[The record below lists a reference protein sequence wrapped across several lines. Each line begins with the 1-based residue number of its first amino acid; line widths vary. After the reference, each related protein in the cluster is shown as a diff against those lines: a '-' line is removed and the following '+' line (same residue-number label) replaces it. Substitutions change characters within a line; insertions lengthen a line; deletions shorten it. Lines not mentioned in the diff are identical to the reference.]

1 MATIQE
7 LLAFATLELKASQ
20 DIPQLEAQVLLA
32 HVLGQTRAYLYTW
45 PEKEV
50 STKEEAEF
58 QALLSRRLNHEPIAY
73 LTGHKEFWS
82 LDFEVTKDTLIPR
95 ADTELLVKTV
105 LDKTDDMAKAVVDLG
120 TGCGVIACTLAHIR
134 PQWEVVGLDISDEAL
149 IVARK
154 NALNLH
160 ISNVQ
165 FLQSNWFENLPVK
178 EYDIILGNPP
188 YIRGGDVHLIHGDLP
203 FEPEIALTPGRSG
216 LEAFVAILANCH
228 RYLKSKGLL
237 AFEHGFDQREQLTS
251 LLADAGFVDI
261 QTFQDYAGKDRVT
274 IGWKI

>member
-50 STKEEAEF
+50 SSKEEAEF
-58 QALLSRRLNHEPIAY
+58 LALLNRRLNHEPIAY

-105 LDKTDDMAKAVVDLG
+105 LDKVDDTAKAVVDLG

-134 PQWEVVGLDISDEAL
+134 PQWEVVGLDISAEAL

-160 ISNVQ
+160 LSNVK

-178 EYDIILGNPP
+178 EYDVILGNPP

-216 LEAFVAILANCH
+216 LEAFVTILANCH
-228 RYLKSKGLL
+228 HYLKSKGLL
-237 AFEHGFDQREQLTS
+237 AFEHGFDQREQLTK
-251 LLADAGFVDI
+251 LLEDAGFVDI

-274 IGWKI
+274 IGRKI